1 MNPEGNYVM
10 ELLAIGLLIMTTA
23 LFVIAE
29 FSIRGLRPSRVELL
43 VREGR
48 RGAISLRKLLTR
60 TDQVLSTCQLG
71 ITMLSLSLGWL
82 IQPAAHQMLEP
93 LFTYTALSEALETFL
108 SFLFSFVIIT
118 YLHVVLGSLVPQ
130 VLAEQRGESYAL
142 AAAWPLLALS
152 SFLSPV
158 IWLLNHSSRRIV
170 TILGLR
176 GSGGINDAHTEEE
189 LQELLSESLERGQI
203 NKSEY
208 SFVSRIFAFDQLLA
222 KDIMVP
228 RTDMVCLH
236 VNKSRNE
243 NLDII
248 KREQYTRFPVVR
260 EDKDDIIGVINTKAM
275 FLVHEEQPDAPLSSL
290 VRPVMTVSEN
300 IPLTKLLT
308 KMQKERSH
316 IAILIDEYG
325 GTSGMV
331 TIEDLLEEIV
341 GEIRDEFDVEEEQ
354 EITEIGPNHL
364 IVDGKVSIS
373 LINDLLLTDLEDEDT
388 DTIGGWIYGKNID
401 IEQGSQLKYGNLR
414 FTVLEREDSRIRR
427 IEIEK
432 DEGLWNPSVPPIPS
446 SDVQNWD
453 EPQDRV

>member
-1 MNPEGNYVM
+1 MNLDRNFLL
-10 ELLAIGLLIMTTA
+10 ELLVIWLLIAATA

-29 FSIRGLRPSRVELL
+29 FSVRGLRPSRVELM

-48 RGAISLRKLLTR
+48 RGAISLRKLIPR

-71 ITMLSLSLGWL
+71 ITMLSLTLGWL
-82 IQPAAHQMLEP
+82 GQPAVHQMLEP
-93 LFTYTALSEALETFL
+93 LFTYRSLSEPMQTFL
-108 SFLFSFVIIT
+108 SFLISFVLIT

-130 VLAEQRGESYAL
+130 VLAAQRGESFAL
-142 AAAWPLLALS
+142 ASAWALLALS
-152 SFLSPV
+152 SSLSPI
-158 IWLLNHSSRRIV
+158 IWLLNRSSRQIV
-170 TILGLR
+170 SLFGLR
-176 GSGGINDAHTEEE
+176 ASGGWNDAHTEEE
-189 LQELLSESLERGQI
+189 LQELLSESLESGQI

-208 SFVSRIFAFDQLLA
+208 SFVSRIFAFDELLA

-248 KREQYTRFPVVR
+248 KREQYTRFPVIR
-260 EDKDDIIGVINTKAM
+260 EDKDDIIGVINTKAL
-275 FLVHEEQPDAPLSSL
+275 FLVREEQPKAPLSSL

-300 IPLTKLLT
+300 IPLTQLLT

-341 GEIRDEFDVEEEQ
+341 GEIRDEFDTEEEQ
-354 EITEIGPNHL
+354 EITEIAPNHL
-364 IVDGKVSIS
+364 IVNGKVSVS
-373 LINDLLLTDLEDEDT
+373 QINDLLLTDLEDEDT
-388 DTIGGWIYGKNID
+388 DTIGGWIFGQNMD
-401 IEQGSQLKYGNLR
+401 IEEGSRLEYENLR
-414 FTVLEREDSRIRR
+414 FTVLEREDSRIRK

-432 DEGLWNPSVPPIPS
+432 KEALSETIGPSVSPLTSPTE
-446 SDVQNWD
+446 V
-453 EPQDRV
+453 EPRDRL